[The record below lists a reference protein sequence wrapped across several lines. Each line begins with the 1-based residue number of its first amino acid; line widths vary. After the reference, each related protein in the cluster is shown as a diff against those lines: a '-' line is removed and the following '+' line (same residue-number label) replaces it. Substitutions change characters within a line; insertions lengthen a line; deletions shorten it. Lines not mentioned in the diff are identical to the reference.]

1 MISRALIGCAIAS
14 LWLLTL
20 PIGAVEYRLQMTNIN
35 YLTFSSYL
43 DRSSASPRGQE
54 TMQRL
59 EMRLDRMEF
68 STAAVIPGREL
79 RLLENPAYGGQV
91 PSRVSFL
98 PATGQQSWTS
108 VVWDGIPGTHVAFVV
123 RSYMAAWQEV
133 WDIATNATGVLRR
146 LTIGGPSLFCG
157 QTRQVPAVS
166 NDFLANAADRG
177 NFVTWL
183 QERAKPIGGM
193 YLAIGQRHDKFKS
206 VDQVYMLITLP
217 PEPHTF
223 KVVIGWKDHDDRND
237 DRDLNVCGD
246 DRKGWRVTKKY
257 PVVDTKMW
265 TPHDATVNKRFV
277 SMDEVR
283 QAIA

>member
-1 MISRALIGCAIAS
+1 MMSRALIGCAIAS

-20 PIGAVEYRLQMTNIN
+20 SVGAVEYRLQVTNIE

-59 EMRLDRMEF
+59 ETRLDSMEF
-68 STAAVIPGREL
+68 SPAAVIPGREL

-98 PATGQQSWTS
+98 PATGQQSWTI
-108 VVWDGIPGTHVAFVV
+108 VVWDGIPGTRVAFEV

-146 LTIGGPSLFCG
+146 LTIGGPSLFGG
-157 QTRQVPAVS
+157 QTRQVPAVA
-166 NDFLANAADRG
+166 NEFLANAADRG
-177 NFVTWL
+177 NFVAWL
-183 QERAKPIGGM
+183 QERAKPVGGM
-193 YLAIGQRHDKFKS
+193 YLAIGRRHEVFAS
-206 VDQVYMLITLP
+206 VDRVYMLFTLP

-223 KVVIGWKDHDDRND
+223 KVVIGWKDYDDRTD
-237 DRDLNVCGD
+237 DRDIERLL
-246 DRKGWRVTKKY
+246 WR
-257 PVVDTKMW
+257 P
-265 TPHDATVNKRFV
+265 
-277 SMDEVR
+277 
-283 QAIA
+283 